1 MALNITTLADQLYS
15 SFKLSVLAAVSNG
28 LPAVVGVATTYVVD
42 EEKTLKDL
50 TITFLNKEIDLPFL
64 LNRLKDIK
72 QDFITA
78 LISIEQIIASDIQSL
93 VDSLINIFT
102 SLLTAALSVI
112 KPSA

>member
-1 MALNITTLADQLYS
+1 MALNIITLADQLYS
-15 SFKLSVLAAVSNG
+15 SFKISVLTSVANAS
-28 LPAVVGVATTYVVD
+28 PVVLGVATTYVLD

-50 TITFLNKEIDLPFL
+50 AITFLNKEIDMNFL
-64 LNRLKDIK
+64 LDRLKDVK

-78 LISIEQIIASDIQSL
+78 LISIEQIIASDVQSL